1 VAPTCNPSH
10 SRDQEDQGSKP
21 SKCEALSSNPS
32 TTKKKK
38 ERKKAGHMDAI
49 MERVTEEVL
58 SYSVI
63 FDHKPD
69 KNEGKSHEK
78 EKRISRRK

>member
-1 VAPTCNPSH
+1 
-10 SRDQEDQGSKP
+10 
-21 SKCEALSSNPS
+21 
-32 TTKKKK
+32 
-38 ERKKAGHMDAI
+38 MDAI